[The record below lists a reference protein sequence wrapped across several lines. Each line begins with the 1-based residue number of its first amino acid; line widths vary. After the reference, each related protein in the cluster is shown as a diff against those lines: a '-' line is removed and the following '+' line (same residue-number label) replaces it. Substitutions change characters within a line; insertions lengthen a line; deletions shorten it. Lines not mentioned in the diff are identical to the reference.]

1 MLEMSLVVSNGHD
14 VGPHAVADAARSP
27 VTVSTVVALVVPP
40 EILHYGVPGARHVVY
55 KTK

>member
-1 MLEMSLVVSNGHD
+1 MLEMSLVVSNRHD
-14 VGPHAVADAARSP
+14 VGPHAVADAARGSIA
-27 VTVSTVVALVVPP
+27 VSTMVALIVPP

>member
-1 MLEMSLVVSNGHD
+1 MLEMSLVVSNRHD